1 MLVGK
6 RFEIGGCRVCK
17 VLEEALSIS
26 SAECRAYNSIIG
38 EIVPFRMNI
47 TPDHSVGSPGV
58 RHRNTPCGQAY
69 LRLELRWI

>member
-1 MLVGK
+1 M
-6 RFEIGGCRVCK
+6 VCK
-17 VLEEALSIS
+17 VLDEALGIS
-26 SAECRAYNSIIG
+26 SAECRVYICNID
-38 EIVPFRMNI
+38 EIVPFRTNI